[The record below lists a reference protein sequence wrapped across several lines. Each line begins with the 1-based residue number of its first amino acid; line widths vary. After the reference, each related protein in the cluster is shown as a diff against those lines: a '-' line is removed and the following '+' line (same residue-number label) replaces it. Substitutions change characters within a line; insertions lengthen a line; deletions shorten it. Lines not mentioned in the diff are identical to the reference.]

1 MNYQKIIDETYV
13 DILSSG
19 NPGKVAT
26 YIPELGGV
34 NPDQFGVHL
43 ITVNNE
49 NYSAGDSE
57 TPFSIQS
64 IAKVFSLAMAYKHL
78 GAKLWDR
85 VDVEPSGNPFNSLV
99 QLEHDEGIPRNPMIN
114 AGAIVICDI
123 LTTLLD
129 EPKRDFLEFVRQL
142 SGNNSINYDRNVA
155 ESEDATGFRNAAL
168 ANFIRSFGNIKNDID
183 VVLDF
188 YFHLCS
194 LSMTCRELAE
204 TFVFLAN
211 NGRTLFGDRRVLTPS
226 ETKRINAIMLT
237 CGFYDE
243 AGEFTYRVGLP
254 GKSGVGGG
262 IAAVQPLSYS
272 IAIWS
277 PSLNAHGNS
286 VRGFEFLERFTTR
299 TGESIF

>member
-1 MNYQKIIDETYV
+1 MDYQKIIDDLHRE
-13 DILSSG
+13 ISG
-19 NPGKVAT
+19 DDNPGEVAT

-34 NPDQFGVHL
+34 SPNQFGVHL
-43 ITVNNE
+43 LTVNNE
-49 NYSAGDSE
+49 SYSAGNSD
-57 TPFSIQS
+57 TAFSIQS
-64 IAKVFSLAMAYKHL
+64 IAKVFSLALAYKHL
-78 GAKLWDR
+78 GAKLWER

-123 LTTLLD
+123 LTTILED
-129 EPKRDFLEFVRQL
+129 PKRDFLEFVRQL
-142 SGNNSINYDRNVA
+142 SGNNSIDYDRNVA
-155 ESEDATGFRNAAL
+155 ASEDATGFRNAAL

-194 LSMTCRELAE
+194 LSMTCKELAE
-204 TFVFLAN
+204 SFLFLAN
-211 NGRTLFGDRRVLTPS
+211 NGRTLFGDRQVLTPS

-272 IAIWS
+272 IAVWS
-277 PSLNAHGNS
+277 PKLNLHGNS
-286 VRGFEFLERFTTR
+286 VRGFDFLERFTTR
-299 TGESIF
+299 TGQSIF